1 MSTRPSGRVTIAH
14 VAAEAGVSR
23 ATVSRVMNGLATVDP
38 AIGTRVRA
46 AAEKLNYT
54 PNTVARSL
62 AIGRTQTVA
71 IVVPDLANPM
81 FQETLRGLSRA
92 AAKDDYRV
100 LVADSVENPEE
111 EVILA
116 REARRRCDGLVL
128 VAPRMDAARLDAL
141 LPELAPVVL
150 VNRSSGVPGVP
161 VLAVDYA
168 SGIRSIIAHLSQ
180 LGHRRIAYVAGPS
193 ASAGDRAR
201 REGLQH
207 PLPTAEGAEIVVIP
221 CGAMFEDGYA
231 ARDAV
236 MDSRATAAVCF
247 NDLVAMGL
255 LGALHEAGV
264 AVPEQL
270 SVTGFDD
277 IQFARYTVPALT
289 TASVPQNE
297 LGEQAW
303 QRLRALLDGRE
314 PDEDVDVKPHL
325 EPRAS
330 TGPAPG
336 AEAPAG
342 RTPREAPADWMPRGT
357 RTEA

>member
-1 MSTRPSGRVTIAH
+1 MARTSTRASGRATIAH

-23 ATVSRVMNGLATVDP
+23 ATVSRVMNGLSTVDP
-38 AIGTRVRA
+38 AIGERVRA
-46 AAEKLNYT
+46 AAAKLSYS
-54 PNTVARSL
+54 PSTVARSL

-92 AAKDDYRV
+92 AAREGYRV
-100 LVADSVENPEE
+100 LVADSVENPAE

-128 VAPRMDAARLDAL
+128 VAPRMDGVQLEEL
-141 LPELAPVVL
+141 LPDLAPVVL
-150 VNRSSGVPGVP
+150 VNRTTGVPGVP

-168 SGIRSIIAHLSQ
+168 SGIRAMVAHLAQ

-201 REGLQH
+201 REGLAH
-207 PLPTAEGAEIVVIP
+207 PFPEAAGADVVVIP
-221 CGAMFEDGYA
+221 CGAMFEDGYSV
-231 ARDAV
+231 RDDV
-236 MDSRATAAVCF
+236 LRSGVTAAVCF
-247 NDLVAMGL
+247 NDVVAMGL
-255 LGALHEAGV
+255 LGALHEAAV

-277 IQFARYTVPALT
+277 IAFARYTSPALT
-289 TASVPQNE
+289 TASVPQGQ

-303 QRLRALLDGRE
+303 DRLSALLGGQA
-314 PDEDVDVKPHL
+314 PPPDVDIKPRL

-330 TGPAPG
+330 SGPAP
-336 AEAPAG
+336 APEAP
-342 RTPREAPADWMPRGT
+342 PRHT
-357 RTEA
+357 

>member
-1 MSTRPSGRVTIAH
+1 MARMSTRTPGRVTIAH

-38 AIGTRVRA
+38 AIGERVRA
-46 AAEKLNYT
+46 AAEKLSYS

-81 FQETLRGLSRA
+81 FQEILRGLSRA
-92 AAKDDYRV
+92 AAKDGYRV
-100 LVADSVENPEE
+100 LVADSVENPAEE
-111 EVILA
+111 LILA

-128 VAPRMDAARLDAL
+128 VSPRMDPAQLDAL
-141 LPELAPVVL
+141 LPELAPAVL
-150 VNRSSGVPGVP
+150 MNRSSGVPGVP

-168 SGIRSIIAHLSQ
+168 SGIRSIVAHLTQ
-180 LGHRRIAYVAGPS
+180 LGHRRIAYLAGPS
-193 ASAGDRAR
+193 ASRGDQAR
-201 REGLQH
+201 REGLEH
-207 PLPTAEGAEIVVIP
+207 PLPSAAGTEIVAVP

-236 MDSRATAAVCF
+236 LATGATAAVCF

-264 AVPEQL
+264 AVPGQL

-289 TASVPQNE
+289 TASVPQNQ

-303 QRLRALLDGRE
+303 ARLSALLDGRE
-314 PDEDVDVKPHL
+314 PEQDVHVTPHL

-330 TGPAPG
+330 TGPAARPG
-336 AEAPAG
+336 QAAPAG
-342 RTPREAPADWMPRGT
+342 T
-357 RTEA
+357 